1 MKKLLLLVLAV
12 FMMGCAASVSLY
24 REPFPAKADY
34 ANIDVYRTVKPD
46 KAYIE
51 IGELKFNSSMD
62 SINISKLKTAA
73 RKIGA
78 DAIIILGSASS
89 KSSGTPVGKLVMVQT
104 EETGLKAIAIK
115 YK

>member
-1 MKKLLLLVLAV
+1 
-12 FMMGCAASVSLY
+12 MMGCAASVSLY
-24 REPFPAKADY
+24 REPFPAKPEN
-34 ANIDVYRTVKPD
+34 ANIDVYRSTKPD

-51 IGELKFNSSMD
+51 IGELAFNSTMD

-78 DAIIILGSASS
+78 DAIIITGSVMQ
-89 KSSGTPVGKLVMVQT
+89 KSSETPVGKLVMVQT
-104 EETGLKAIAIK
+104 EETGMKAIAIK